1 MSWSNHSVQRQESD
15 SAGELIEVR
24 WTGDGPTVVRVDL
37 LPPAH
42 RQAQHLG
49 PHVQVGGA
57 LDPPHEVTDRP
68 ELQGN
73 PHHSLGLRLVEER
86 TSEGAADPVKYL
98 ELVVTLNSHCWAS
111 RS

>member
-1 MSWSNHSVQRQESD
+1 M
-15 SAGELIEVR
+15 
-24 WTGDGPTVVRVDL
+24 RVDL
-37 LPPAH
+37 LPPPH
-42 RQAQHLG
+42 RQAHHLG

-98 ELVVTLNSHCWAS
+98 ELVVTLNSHC
-111 RS
+111 